1 MKSSTTYKA
10 YAASG
15 IVLLALV
22 IAIPFQAAGE
32 KANKAQPILAMGD
45 YEYPPYEFLDSS
57 GTPAGYNV
65 DLMRAITRVM
75 GLDVEIRLGPWAE
88 VRGELEKKRID
99 MLLGM
104 YHSPARDR
112 LVDFSD
118 PHTIIHHT
126 IFVRKGSAIKSL
138 KDLHD
143 KQVIVQKG
151 DIMHDYAVE
160 NDISRH
166 LILAASQIDAL
177 RALSSGK
184 YDAALLAES
193 QGLYN
198 AKKHELLN
206 ITTAGPPFQPREYC
220 FAVREGDR
228 ELSLALNR
236 GIAILKSTGRYEEIY
251 NKWLGTMK
259 GPSPVIE
266 WLFPWGIAGILLLTA
281 AVAAAFAWTWAL
293 KRQVKQRTSELNE
306 ELARR
311 KLTEAELRITNTLL
325 ITQQET
331 ALDGILIVDNQRT
344 ILSYNRRF
352 AEIWAIPESVLE
364 SRSDDLALSFVSRQL
379 ADPSG
384 FMALVQHLYDHPG
397 ETSSDEIPLVDGR
410 ILARYSSPIFSGP
423 GERLGRV
430 WYFRDITGEK
440 QAINK
445 ILESE
450 TRYRALFEN
459 ANDAIFTLQD
469 NIFVDC
475 NTKTCEMF
483 GCTRDDV
490 IGSSP
495 PRFSPVFQPDGS
507 DSAKKSL
514 EKISAAI
521 RGQPQFFE
529 WVHTKLDGTLFC
541 TEVSLSRVDIMG
553 QPLVQAVVRDIT
565 KRKQVEEKLSSAKKQ
580 IEDIMEFIPDATLV
594 IDKNGKVIIWNKAI
608 EQMTGCPASEML
620 GRGNYEYAI
629 PFYGE
634 RRPILI
640 DLVLLPKEQ
649 ILREYT
655 IVKFE
660 GDLLIGETN
669 VPVVRGRKRF
679 LSGWAHPIYNAEGE
693 IIGAIECI
701 RDITEKRDAEEALRA
716 SEETFRA
723 LAENTS
729 DVIMR
734 FDLDGR
740 HLYVNP
746 AVERETGISPSA
758 FIGKNHRELGF
769 PPELCDLWENTIRSV
784 IKSATNKRIEFQ
796 LPRGLWIDWVLMPEF
811 DNSHNVKA
819 VVTSSRDITE
829 RKIMENRAV
838 ESLREKEVLLRELYH
853 RTKNN
858 MQVIYSLLALEASKS
873 ANESSRDA
881 FESIGLKI
889 QAMALVHQK
898 LYESHD
904 LTSINLNDYIPDI
917 ATLILGNYAAA
928 SERISTDLI
937 IDSCLVLIDVAIPFG
952 LIINELMTNS
962 VKHAFPDSLRGK
974 IAIELHSAGDEITLT
989 YRDDGVGIPPG
1000 IDPLT
1005 SPSLGLLI
1013 IREIATH
1020 QLNGS
1025 IRFPEGSG
1033 FSCEITVRTRMYRKR
1048 V

>member
-1 MKSSTTYKA
+1 MKNCTAHKT
-10 YAASG
+10 YAAYG

-22 IAIPFQAAGE
+22 IAIPIQAAGE
-32 KANKAQPILAMGD
+32 KAEKAQRILARGD
-45 YEYPPYEFLDSS
+45 YAYPPYEFIDSS
-57 GTPAGYNV
+57 GMPAGYNV
-65 DLMRAITRVM
+65 DLMRAIARVM

-88 VRGELEKKRID
+88 VRGDLEKKKID

-104 YHSPARDR
+104 YHSPERDR
-112 LVDFSD
+112 LVDFSV

-143 KQVIVQKG
+143 MQVIVQKG

-160 NDISRH
+160 NNISRH
-166 LILAASQIDAL
+166 LILADSQIDAL
-177 RALSSGK
+177 RSLSSGK

-198 AKKHELLN
+198 AKKYSLMN

-220 FAVREGDR
+220 FAVREGDW
-228 ELSLALNR
+228 ELSHALNR
-236 GIAILKSTGRYEEIY
+236 GIAILKSSGRYEEIY
-251 NKWLGTMK
+251 NEWLGPMK
-259 GPSPVIE
+259 GPSPAIE
-266 WLFPWGIAGILLLTA
+266 WLFPWGIAGILLLIA
-281 AVAAAFAWTWAL
+281 AIAAAFAWTWTL

-325 ITQQET
+325 VTQQET

-352 AEIWAIPESVLE
+352 AEIWAIPESILE
-364 SRSDDLALSFVSRQL
+364 SRSDDLALAFISNQL
-379 ADPSG
+379 ADHAG

-423 GERLGRV
+423 EECLGRV

-440 QAINK
+440 QAMNK
-445 ILESE
+445 LVESE
-450 TRYRALFEN
+450 TKYRALFEN
-459 ANDAIFTLQD
+459 ANDAIFTLKD
-469 NIFVDC
+469 DVFLDC
-475 NTKTCEMF
+475 NPKTCEMF
-483 GCTRDDV
+483 GCTRDDI

-495 PRFSPVFQPDGS
+495 FLFSPPFQPDGRN
-507 DSAKKSL
+507 SAEMAF
-514 EKISAAI
+514 EKVSAAMG
-521 RGQPQFFE
+521 GQPQFFE
-529 WVHTKLDGTLFC
+529 WVHKKMDGTLFC

-553 QPLVQAVVRDIT
+553 QPFIQAVVRDIT
-565 KRKQVEEKLSSAKKQ
+565 KRRQVEEKLSSAKKQ

-594 IDKNGKVIIWNKAI
+594 IDNNGKVIVWNKAI
-608 EQMTGCPASEML
+608 EQMTGFPASEML

-734 FDLDGR
+734 FDLDCR

-784 IKSATNKRIEFQ
+784 IDSGSNKRIEFQ
-796 LPRGLWIDWVLMPEF
+796 LPRGIWIDWVLMPEF

-858 MQVIYSLLALEASKS
+858 MQVIYSLLALEASKHE
-873 ANESSRDA
+873 NEPSREA
-881 FESIGLKI
+881 FDSIGLKI

-917 ATLILGNYAAA
+917 VSLILGNYAAA
-928 SERISTDLI
+928 SERISTDLQI
-937 IDSCLVLIDVAIPFG
+937 ESCLVLIDVAIPFG

-962 VKHAFPDSLRGK
+962 VKHAFPDNLRGK
-974 IAIELHSAGDEITLT
+974 IAIELHSTGDEITLT

-1000 IDPLT
+1000 IDPVT
-1005 SPSLGLLI
+1005 SSSLGLLI

-1020 QLNGS
+1020 QLNGN